1 MDFNKKMKYKELVE
15 QLGLEW
21 VEGGHRVRQLEKLR
35 KEYEIEK
42 EGTYYTIIRKLDEI
56 EIIRKKSYLTLK
68 DYMVPIIYSFIKTE
82 IYTETMTMSRNKL
95 LKDLCLI
102 NDNFYYA
109 NEFPYESAT
118 IISSNLDG
126 NSLYRYTEAVRKMLN
141 QALTSTL
148 EELSN
153 DKIANV
159 TKHKMRTIQTI
170 LPNGTVVSKNVI
182 LTEEQEDMIFLAE
195 GRYLTEKKIKSW
207 DKLSYFDLK
216 EAHDKISKEVGFN
229 YFEGFRFKLNQ
240 IRLEDYVV
248 ENHPTL
254 IKSLN
259 ELVEEKLI
267 KTKRK
272 NIGSVPLD
280 TRMEIIKTLHSMN
293 PVLNLEEAILG
304 LDNL

>member
-293 PVLNLEEAILG
+293 PALNLEEAILG

>member
-42 EGTYYTIIRKLDEI
+42 EGTYYTIIRKLNEI

-293 PVLNLEEAILG
+293 PALNLEEAILG